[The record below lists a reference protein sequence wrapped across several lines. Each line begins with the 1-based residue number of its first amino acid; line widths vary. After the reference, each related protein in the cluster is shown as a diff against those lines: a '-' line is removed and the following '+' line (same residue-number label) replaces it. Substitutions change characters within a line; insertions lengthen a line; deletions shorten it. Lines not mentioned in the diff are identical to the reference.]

1 MVDGASG
8 CAEASDGREGSG
20 AMLRRTLTV
29 AAFFVVAG
37 ACGGGGSGAPDGA
50 DGAADA
56 VVDAADSGDGA
67 DGADGVAPTCPAVLR
82 EYVEIPGDPAPPNP
96 VTGAVTAAEFNVV
109 RYIRYRADSGAEAPL
124 QADAILVVAPGFT
137 VGSGYLSYM
146 AENLVAGSCGRVEA
160 WLMERRHHLLE
171 DPTGMN
177 AAEAARDP
185 RLAYGY
191 YFDGAEVGG
200 KTFAGVLDAKGAASE
215 TLSEWGLDIALKDM
229 RRVIAQVPAASRQ
242 ASVFL
247 GGHSRGVA
255 YVQAYAAYEFEPG
268 HLGCD
273 DLAGLV
279 LIDGDSRY
287 DAAMTEETY
296 LDRLKRIREGT
307 LPRYVNVPPASPEI
321 YIFLEILALAASE
334 DVATP
339 GDPELGPDGQFGT
352 LGPLEGLAPLLFRG
366 LDIKMTNEAF
376 WGFAADTES
385 AILDILRSG
394 LGKLDGATEVD
405 ELGAYPSD
413 EGHLY
418 RWKHYDQVEPAEFC
432 EIQDLLRALYEGPSN
447 APDPYYAARLD
458 QDFYVADRMDTEGTW
473 RDAYFPLRASAMN
486 APVYVL
492 GSRLLSGEPE
502 RVTEY
507 RDRIAPV
514 RGQALPRTEFG
525 FEQLWKPEWEHI
537 DTVFAVADTNP
548 FFADVIAWM
557 QRFSAGPVQ
566 VPRHGAAWGW

>member
-1 MVDGASG
+1 MGA
-8 CAEASDGREGSG
+8 
-20 AMLRRTLTV
+20 RTLMV
-29 AAFFVVAG
+29 AVGLAALAG
-37 ACGGGGSGAPDGA
+37 CGGGGAAGP

-56 VVDAADSGDGA
+56 GADAGDAAPDA
-67 DGADGVAPTCPAVLR
+67 AVACPTVVR
-82 EYVEIPGDPAPPNP
+82 EYVEIPGDAAPPNP

-109 RYIRYRADSGAEAPL
+109 RYIRFRGDSGAAAP
-124 QADAILVVAPGFT
+124 AAVDAILVVAPGFT

-146 AENLVAGSCGRVEA
+146 AESVVAGSCGRVEV
-160 WLMERRHHLLE
+160 WLTERRHHLLE
-171 DPTGMN
+171 DPVGMN

-185 RLAYGY
+185 RVAYGY
-191 YFDGAEVGG
+191 YFEGAEVAG

-215 TLSEWGLDIALKDM
+215 VLSEWGLELALRDL

-242 ASVFL
+242 ATVFL

-255 YVQAYAAYEFEPG
+255 YVQAYAAYEFAPG
-268 HLGCD
+268 ERGCD

-287 DAAMTEETY
+287 EPSMTEAAY
-296 LDRLKRIREGT
+296 LERLDKIRKGT
-307 LPRYVNVPPASPEI
+307 TPRYVNVPPASPEI
-321 YIFLEILALAASE
+321 YIFLEILALAASR
-334 DVATP
+334 DVVTP
-339 GDPELGPDGQFGT
+339 GDPELGPDGRFGT
-352 LGPLEGLAPLLFRG
+352 LGPLQSLAPLLFRG
-366 LDIKMTNEAF
+366 LDIQMTNEAF

-394 LGKLDGATEVD
+394 LGKLDGATEAD
-405 ELGAYPSD
+405 ELGVYPSD

-418 RWKHYDQVEPAEFC
+418 RWKHYDEVEPAEFC
-432 EIQDLLRALYEGPSN
+432 EIQDVLRALYAGPSN

-473 RDAYFPLRASAMN
+473 RDAYFPLKASAMN
-486 APVYVL
+486 APVFVL

-514 RGQALPRTEFG
+514 RGQSLPRTEYG
-525 FEQLWKPEWEHI
+525 FEVQWRPEWEHI
-537 DTVFAVADTNP
+537 DTVFAVAETNP
-548 FFADVIAWM
+548 FFADVTAWM
-557 QRFSAGPVQ
+557 QRFSGATVQ
-566 VPRHGAAWGW
+566 VPQHGAPWGW

>member
-1 MVDGASG
+1 MRAK
-8 CAEASDGREGSG
+8 
-20 AMLRRTLTV
+20 TLMA
-29 AAFFVVAG
+29 AAFFLVGA
-37 ACGGGGSGAPDGA
+37 ACGGGAGAPDG
-50 DGAADA
+50 GAGVADA
-56 VVDAADSGDGA
+56 PDASDVRDASDVLDV
-67 DGADGVAPTCPAVLR
+67 VAPSCPAVIR

-96 VTGAVTAAEFNVV
+96 VTGAVTPPAFNVV
-109 RYIRYRADSGAEAPL
+109 RYIRYRADSGDAAPYE
-124 QADAILVVAPGFT
+124 ADAILVVAPGFT
-137 VGSGYLSYM
+137 VGSGYLGYM
-146 AENLVAGSCGRVEA
+146 AKSLVALSCGRVEV
-160 WLMERRHHLLE
+160 WLTERRHHLLE
-171 DPTGMN
+171 DPVGMN

-185 RLAYGY
+185 RLAYAY
-191 YFDGAEVGG
+191 YFEGAEVGG
-200 KTFAGVLDAKGAASE
+200 KTFAGVLDPKGPATE
-215 TLSEWGLDIALKDM
+215 TLSEWGLDIALKDLH
-229 RRVIAQVPAASRQ
+229 RVIEQVPAASRQ

-247 GGHSRGVA
+247 GGHSRGVG

-287 DAAMTEETY
+287 DDAMTEADY
-296 LDRLKRIREGT
+296 LERLKRIREGT
-307 LPRYVNVPPASPEI
+307 SPRYVNVPPASPEI
-321 YIFLEILALAASE
+321 YIFLEILALAASD
-334 DVATP
+334 DVTTP

-352 LGPLEGLAPLLFRG
+352 LGPLQSLAPLLFRG
-366 LDIKMTNEAF
+366 LDITMTNEAF

-394 LGKLDGATEVD
+394 LGKLDGPTEAD
-405 ELGAYPSD
+405 ELGVYPSD

-432 EIQDLLRALYEGPSN
+432 EIQDLLHALYEGPSN

-458 QDFYVADRMDTEGTW
+458 QDFFAADHMNTAGTW

-502 RVTEY
+502 RVTDY
-507 RDRIAPV
+507 QDRIAPV
-514 RGQALPRTEFG
+514 RGQALARSEFG
-525 FEQLWKPEWEHI
+525 FEVLWKPEWEHI
-537 DTVFAVADTNP
+537 DTVFAVAETNP

-557 QRFSAGPVQ
+557 QRFSGGVVQ

>member
-1 MVDGASG
+1 MVA
-8 CAEASDGREGSG
+8 GR
-20 AMLRRTLTV
+20 L
-29 AAFFVVAG
+29 VVALVLVAVG
-37 ACGGGGSGAPDGA
+37 ACGGGESAP
-50 DGAADA
+50 ADA
-56 VVDAADSGDGA
+56 VADARPDAADGA
-67 DGADGVAPTCPAVLR
+67 DGADAADGADGAEVVTPSCPQVVR
-82 EYVEIPGDPAPPNP
+82 QYVEIPADPAPPNP
-96 VTGAVTAAEFNVV
+96 VTGAETPPEFNVV
-109 RYIRYRADSGAEAPL
+109 RYIRYRAETGTAPPAEV
-124 QADAILVVAPGFT
+124 DAILVVAPGFT

-146 AENLVAGSCGRVEA
+146 AQSLVAQSCGRVEV
-160 WLMERRHHLLE
+160 WLTERRHHLLE

-191 YFDGAEVGG
+191 YFEGAAVGG
-200 KTFAGVLDAKGAASE
+200 RTFAGILDAKGKGSE
-215 TLSEWGLDIALKDM
+215 ILSEWGLEIALKDL
-229 RRVIAQVPAASRQ
+229 RRVIEQVPVAARQ

-287 DAAMTEETY
+287 DEAMTEAAY
-296 LDRLKRIREGT
+296 LERLKRIREGST
-307 LPRYVNVPPASPEI
+307 PRYVNVPPASPEI
-321 YIFLEILALAASE
+321 YVFLEILALAASD

-352 LGPLEGLAPLLFRG
+352 LGPLQSLAPLLFRG

-432 EIQDLLRALYEGPSN
+432 EIQDLLHALYAGPSN

-473 RDAYFPLRASAMN
+473 REAYFPLRASAMN

-502 RVTEY
+502 RVTDY

-514 RGQALPRTEFG
+514 RGQSLPRSEYG
-525 FEQLWKPEWEHI
+525 FEVSWKPEWEHI
-537 DTVFAVADTNP
+537 DTVFAVAETNP
-548 FFADVIAWM
+548 FFADVTAWM
-557 QRFSAGPVQ
+557 QRFSAGGVQ
-566 VPRHGAAWGW
+566 VPEHGGPWGW